1 MRGPLFD
8 TIRAMR
14 TIEEFLV
21 YFRRQR
27 SWTRSLVAAA
37 PEACFDWRPAPDAF
51 SCGELVRHL
60 IQSEAFW
67 RRLLLAAAAGQ
78 RYDPFGLTGTAMQ
91 RMTAFRKPNLE
102 SSRGDGAKYGA
113 SFAACLESWRGVQA
127 KTVQI
132 ISHEHFE
139 YSFKQQCHLL
149 VAVEQGVRYDGETFV
164 EGLPKSTIRNYS
176 HKLVFVPAGRK
187 FFGVQRPRLLTRSI
201 SDSAQ

>member
-1 MRGPLFD
+1 
-8 TIRAMR
+8 MR

-78 RYDPFGLTGTAMQ
+78 RYDPFGLTGTVLVV
-91 RMTAFRKPNLE
+91 TDKLDDNVFL
-102 SSRGDGAKYGA
+102 SSRNLTDVLVLETREVDPVSLVRFHNVVLTK
-113 SFAACLESWRGVQA
+113 AAVAQ
-127 KTVQI
+127 
-132 ISHEHFE
+132 FE
-139 YSFKQQCHLL
+139 EML
-149 VAVEQGVRYDGETFV
+149 G
-164 EGLPKSTIRNYS
+164 
-176 HKLVFVPAGRK
+176 
-187 FFGVQRPRLLTRSI
+187 
-201 SDSAQ
+201 